1 MIGGSQVASID
12 FIAYDKIHHIYCGAA
27 IWTVRGELE
36 SRLVGHRVS
45 I

>member
-27 IWTVRGELE
+27 IRRVRDQDW
-36 SRLVGHRVS
+36 LV
-45 I
+45 IE